1 MSFPLLLFAAGL
13 GTRMGELTKNRPKP
27 LVHVA
32 GKALIDHAIPLSAIP
47 GVGKRVVNVHYKAQM
62 VRDHLADTDVA
73 ISDETGTLLETGGGL
88 RHALPLLGEGPV
100 ITMNS
105 DAIWRGPN
113 PVAQV
118 MDSWQEHMECLML
131 IVPKMNVSG
140 HLGQGDFRRNPQG
153 RLIRGPGDI
162 YTGVQIIRTD
172 TLADIAD
179 TAFSMNVAWD
189 QMASRGGLYGV
200 TYDGQWCDVGQPS
213 SIPLAEA
220 MLHV

>member
-13 GTRMGELTKNRPKP
+13 GTRMGELTKDRPKP

-32 GKALIDHAIPLSAIP
+32 GKALIDHAIQLTAIP

-62 VRDHLADTDVA
+62 VRDHLAATDIA

-113 PVAQV
+113 PVALV
-118 MDSWQEHMECLML
+118 MAAWQEHMECLML
-131 IVPKMNVSG
+131 MVPKANVSG
-140 HLGQGDFRRNPQG
+140 HLGKGDFHRNPQG

-172 TLADIAD
+172 TLTDIAD
-179 TAFSMNVAWD
+179 TAFSMNLVWD
-189 QMASRGGLYGV
+189 QMAARGGLYGV
-200 TYDGQWCDVGQPS
+200 IYDGQWCDVGQPS

-220 MLHV
+220 MLRV